1 MNIKNTMK
9 IVFGVIALGIVIS
22 VVMVLQLNRLLQK
35 VDEEAKTRY
44 LSYQAADELRQSSD
58 DLTRLGRTYVLTADD
73 TYEKMYM
80 DILSIRN
87 GEKPR
92 PQNYHSIYWD
102 LVLNYGQK
110 PKPDGEKVSLKSRM
124 KKLGFT
130 QSEFKLLQ
138 QAQQNSDALVKME
151 VKAMNAVK
159 GLYPDDSGNYSQRGE
174 PDLAMAAK
182 MLHSKEYHREKAKI
196 MTPINDFFKELEAR
210 TSRQFETAAQEVR
223 TIVLI
228 GNISLIIVFIISII
242 GYIIVNRRVVK
253 PIDQMAGLLQH
264 VDNHSDLT
272 LRVDEKS
279 HNELGIIGSSIN
291 KVLDSY
297 AKTINK
303 INQVNST
310 ISSISQSIQSIT
322 KKNIDMAGEQ
332 SQEVKMAA
340 TAMEEMTAALSNVV
354 KSTNTA
360 EQYAG
365 SAEKEASTSKLVFE
379 KTTNEFTQLEGE
391 FTTTSQ
397 IIQQLAE
404 KSNNVGNVLDVIK
417 AIAEQTNLLALN
429 AAIEAARA
437 GEQGRGFAV
446 VADEVRSLAQ
456 RTQDSTGE
464 IESIVLTLQEKA
476 KESTETIH
484 SSTEKMQSTRSN
496 MGIANEAL
504 STIQGSVIE
513 IHKLN
518 MSIVTATKGQLA
530 VSDEIVG
537 NLANIKN
544 LSSNMNEVINQ
555 LEPFVADLQ
564 NNVSDLNQVVSH
576 IQTDQ
581 ATLFQTNKLQ

>member
-9 IVFGVIALGIVIS
+9 LVFGVIAFGIVIS
-22 VVMVLQLNRLLQK
+22 ILMVLQLNRLLQK
-35 VDEEAKTRY
+35 VDEEAKIRY
-44 LSYQAADELRQSSD
+44 QSYQAADELRQSSD

-102 LVLNYGQK
+102 LVLDYDQK
-110 PKPDGEKVSLKSRM
+110 PKPDGEKISLKSRM

-159 GLYPDDSGNYSQRGE
+159 GLYPDNSGNYSQRGE

-210 TSRQFETAAQEVR
+210 TSRQFEAAAQEVR
-223 TIVLI
+223 AIVLV
-228 GNISLIIVFIISII
+228 GNVSLVIVFIISII

-253 PIDQMAGLLQH
+253 PIDQMADLLQQ

-279 HNELGIIGSSIN
+279 NNELGIIGSSIN
-291 KVLDSY
+291 KVLASY
-297 AKTINK
+297 AKTISK

-310 ISSISQSIQSIT
+310 ISNISQSIQSIT
-322 KKNIDMAGEQ
+322 QKNIEMAREQ

-354 KSTNTA
+354 DSTNMA

-365 SAEKEASTSKLVFE
+365 SAEKEASTSKMVFD
-379 KTTNEFTQLEGE
+379 KTTNEFSQLEGE
-391 FTTTSQ
+391 FTITSQ

-404 KSNNVGNVLDVIK
+404 ESNNVGNVLDVIK

-464 IESIVLTLQEKA
+464 IESIILTLQEKA
-476 KESTETIH
+476 KGSTETIH
-484 SSTEKMQSTRSN
+484 SSTDKMQSTRSN
-496 MGIANEAL
+496 MGVANGAL

-518 MSIVTATKGQLA
+518 TSIVTATEEQVA
-530 VSDEIVG
+530 VSDEISG
-537 NLANIKN
+537 NLTNIKN
-544 LSSNMNEVINQ
+544 LSLNMNEAINQ

-564 NNVSDLNQVVSH
+564 NNVNDLNQVVSD
-576 IQTDQ
+576 IRT
-581 ATLFQTNKLQ
+581 